1 MRPVLDRSDGPSL
14 RAGFLRHAAAS
25 PDAPA
30 IVVRGATHS
39 YGEMEETARR
49 WARAIVDACGGR
61 PERVGLFGYR
71 SAVAYTGTM
80 AALFAGATYVPLNPT
95 FPPEKTAAMIAAAD
109 LDAVIV
115 DSTCLPQV
123 AKIEALSQLPLLIP
137 EADAK
142 EIPGMSGRIFGKA
155 ELETAA
161 PLDQLPAL
169 TPEDIAYL
177 LFTSGSTGAP
187 KGVPVTHGNAVHFM
201 EYMSRRYGIQP
212 EDRFSQTF
220 DQTFD
225 LSVFDLFMAWSNGA
239 CVYGMTPVELLSP
252 TRYIKQHEITVWF
265 SVPSVPVQMARRG
278 TLTPDGLPTLR
289 WSLFCGEPLTERS
302 AEMWQ
307 AAAPNSVVE
316 NLYGPTELTIAC
328 FLHRWEPERSPQL
341 CRNGIVPIGRPYEGL
356 AAMIV
361 DENLQPVPDGE
372 IGELCV
378 SGPQTT
384 LGYWRAPEI
393 TAERYVQ
400 LPASRHQTRR
410 FYRTGDLVT
419 KLAGG
424 DYVFM
429 GRADTQIKVLG
440 HRVELGEIEAVLR
453 VHPGVEHAVAIGW
466 PAVGTTAD
474 GVVAFVSG
482 NVDSVEELLAR
493 AKAALPPYIV
503 PRQIFTVAEMPLNA
517 NGKVDRR
524 ALQERLA
531 STADKIGDAAGGGR

>member
-1 MRPVLDRSDGPSL
+1 MLPVLDRSDGPSL
-14 RAGFLRHAAAS
+14 RMGFLRHAAAH

-30 IVVRGATHS
+30 VVARGTTYS
-39 YGEMEETARR
+39 YGQIEETSRR
-49 WARAIVDACGGR
+49 WANAIIAAHGGR
-61 PERVGLFGYR
+61 PERVGLFAYR

-95 FPPEKTAAMIAAAD
+95 FPPEKTAAMIIAAD
-109 LDAVIV
+109 LDVVIV

-123 AKIEALSQLPLLIP
+123 AKVEALSRLPLLIP
-137 EADAK
+137 EAEAK
-142 EIPGMSGRIFGKA
+142 EIAGLSGRVFGKA
-155 ELETAA
+155 ELESASA
-161 PLDQLPAL
+161 LSQLPPL

-187 KGVPVTHGNAVHFM
+187 KGVPVTHGNAMYFL
-201 EYMSRRYGIQP
+201 EYMSRRYRIRS

-239 CVYGMTPVELLSP
+239 CVYGITPVELLSP
-252 TRYIKQHEITVWF
+252 TKYVRQNEITVWF
-265 SVPSVPVQMARRG
+265 SVPSVSAQMARRG
-278 TLTPDGLPTLR
+278 TLTPNSMLSLR

-302 AEMWQ
+302 AELWQ

-328 FLHRWEPERSPQL
+328 FLHRWDAKRSPAM

-356 AAMIV
+356 AAVIV
-361 DENLQPVPDGE
+361 DENLQPVAEGE

-378 SGPQTT
+378 NGSQTT
-384 LGYWRAPEI
+384 PGYWRAPEI

-400 LPASRHQTRR
+400 LQVSRHQARR
-410 FYRTGDLVT
+410 FYRTGDLVA
-419 KLAGG
+419 KLPEGE
-424 DYVFM
+424 YVFM
-429 GRADTQIKVLG
+429 GRADNQIKVLG

-453 VHPGVEHAVAIGW
+453 THPGVEHAVAIGW
-466 PAVGTTAD
+466 PAAGTAAD
-474 GVVAFVSG
+474 GIVAFVSG
-482 NVDSVEELLAR
+482 NVDSVDELLGR

-503 PRQIFTVAEMPLNA
+503 PRQIFTIAEMPLNA
-517 NGKVDRR
+517 NGKVDRQ
-524 ALQERLA
+524 ALKERLA
-531 STADKIGDAAGGGR
+531 APGEIGDAAGGSR